1 MVEQP
6 KRDDG
11 DELLEQQGPCVS
23 GGVGRH
29 HGTGEEEEGD
39 LDLPFA
45 AVAVVPWAKRPLS
58 WVPLAYPCYP

>member
-11 DELLEQQGPCVS
+11 DELQEQQRPCVK
-23 GGVGRH
+23 GGVERH

-39 LDLPFA
+39 LDLPVA
-45 AVAVVPWAKRPLS
+45 AVAVIPWATLS
-58 WVPLAYPCYP
+58 LAWNSLACP